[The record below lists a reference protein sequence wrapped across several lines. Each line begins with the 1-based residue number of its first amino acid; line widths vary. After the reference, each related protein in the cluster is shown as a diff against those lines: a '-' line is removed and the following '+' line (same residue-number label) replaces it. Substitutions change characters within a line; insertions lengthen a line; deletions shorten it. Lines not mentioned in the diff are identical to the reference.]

1 VRKLTSD
8 NFERIRIVS
17 LAVLAIA
24 LTGCSSPVYKNESQG
39 KSSSG
44 YYQNDRPVS
53 GVTQA
58 QIDSIKE
65 PEPIR
70 LTLSKGAMR
79 PYVALGQT
87 FTPMTTLSPFTARGV
102 ASWYGTKYSGLK
114 TSSGEVYDPLKLT
127 GAHPTLPLPCFVR
140 VTNLENGKSI
150 VIKLNDRGPFLR
162 GRLIDVSYAAARR
175 LGFAD
180 KGSANVEVTL
190 IIP

>member
-1 VRKLTSD
+1 
-8 NFERIRIVS
+8 
-17 LAVLAIA
+17 
-24 LTGCSSPVYKNESQG
+24 
-39 KSSSG
+39 
-44 YYQNDRPVS
+44 
-53 GVTQA
+53 
-58 QIDSIKE
+58 
-65 PEPIR
+65 
-70 LTLSKGAMR
+70 
-79 PYVALGQT
+79 
-87 FTPMTTLSPFTARGV
+87 MTTLSPFTARGV